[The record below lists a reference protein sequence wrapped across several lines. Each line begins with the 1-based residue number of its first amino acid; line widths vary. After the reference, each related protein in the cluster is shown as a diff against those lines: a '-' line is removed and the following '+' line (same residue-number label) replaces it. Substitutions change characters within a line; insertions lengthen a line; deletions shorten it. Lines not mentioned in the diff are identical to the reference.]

1 MVIKSGRSVRK
12 GEGDYGEKDLWQ
24 WRIQRGGPGGHAPPP
39 IGPCLVGGKILT
51 TAHQMSDFKAKM
63 HQIRFRLGRSP
74 RPRLQIGFINILDM
88 ILSRASGG
96 SAPGAWT
103 PLGT

>member
-1 MVIKSGRSVRK
+1 M
-12 GEGDYGEKDLWQ
+12 Q
-24 WRIQRGGPGGHAPPP
+24 WRIQRGARGAMPPLQAHA
-39 IGPCLVGGKILT
+39 

-63 HQIRFRLGRSP
+63 HQIRFRLGLRP
-74 RPRLQIGFINILDM
+74 RPRLLIGFLNIIDM

-103 PLGT
+103 PLGAYAPT

>member
-1 MVIKSGRSVRK
+1 VADTEGGGQGGHGPPYKPMSGRRK
-12 GEGDYGEKDLWQ
+12 
-24 WRIQRGGPGGHAPPP
+24 IVA
-39 IGPCLVGGKILT
+39 

-63 HQIRFRLGRSP
+63 HEIRFRLGLRP
-74 RPRLQIGFINILDM
+74 RPRLQIGFLNILDM

-103 PLGT
+103 PLGE